1 MALIRISQKDLC
13 KLSGLKPAQVEP
25 TLTSLGIPLEGT
37 EGDELALEITPNR
50 PDWLSVEGVARSC
63 YSWRTAK
70 PKLYKAAL
78 PGAQARDANT
88 LSNSGPVHFIL
99 NASVRDVRPV
109 LGSAIVH
116 NVQLDENQLASLIQL
131 QEKLHDTLGRGRR
144 KMAIG
149 LHDMAGIQPPFTYK
163 AVGREE
169 VRFVPLG
176 RFAPM
181 TPEQILLEHDK
192 GREYA
197 HLVGARCPLITD
209 KNGEVLSFP
218 PIINGERT
226 RVGLS
231 SHDLLI
237 DCTGTSEETVRVTVN
252 ILAAALADR
261 GAQIEEVFINSKPYS
276 IFKPQVRPIPRVG
289 ASKLLGLPLDAPAL
303 IRHLARMGHAASA
316 KSVHSPAFR
325 SDILDEVD
333 LIEDIAISIGYNELP
348 MPLPSFGSISSSV
361 EDYAS
366 LHEAALGFGYF
377 EVMSW
382 ILTSEAVLKK
392 SEMQGPA
399 LRVSNP
405 LTEEFTTLRPWLY
418 PNLLDILAHSK
429 SEPLPIYL
437 YEIGLVERPRSP
449 DAETAPDFTQAAHLS
464 AISTHPK
471 SGFSENW
478 AHLSG
483 LARSMGVPL
492 TLREEEIPGF
502 IPGRC
507 ARVALKGESG
517 AAGSSRV
524 IGLIGEV
531 HPRVLE
537 AFGLEQPTVL
547 FEVEADAL
555 MNKSAAKKK
564 E

>member
-1 MALIRISQKDLC
+1 MALIRVSQKELC
-13 KLSGLKPAQVEP
+13 SLSSLKPSQVEP
-25 TLTSLGIPLEGT
+25 TLTSLGIPLESA
-37 EGDELALEITPNR
+37 EGGELALEITPNR

-63 YSWRTAK
+63 HSWRTAK
-70 PKLYKAAL
+70 PKIYKAASPGTQV
-78 PGAQARDANT
+78 PGASQPGR
-88 LSNSGPVHFIL
+88 SSPVHFIL
-99 NASVRDVRPV
+99 DASVRDVRPA
-109 LGSAIVH
+109 LGSAIAR
-116 NVQLDENQLASLIQL
+116 NVQLDEGQLASLIQL

-149 LHDMAGIQPPFTYK
+149 LHDMSGIQPPFIYK

-197 HLVGARCPLITD
+197 HLVGERCPLIVD

-237 DCTGTSEETVRVTVN
+237 DCTGTSDETVRVTVN
-252 ILAAALADR
+252 IICAALADR
-261 GAQIEEVFINSKPYS
+261 GAQIEEVFINSKPYHV
-276 IFKPQVRPIPRVG
+276 FQPQVRPLPRIG
-289 ASKLLGLPLDAPAL
+289 AGKLLGIPLDASAV
-303 IRHLARMGHAASA
+303 IRHLARMGHEANA
-316 KSVHSPAFR
+316 KSVRSPAFR
-325 SDILDEVD
+325 TDILDEVD

-348 MPLPSFGSISSSV
+348 MSMPSFGSIASST
-361 EDYAS
+361 EDYAP
-366 LHEAALGFGYF
+366 LHEAALGLGYF

-392 SEMQGPA
+392 SEMLGPA

-437 YEIGLVERPRSP
+437 YEIGPVERPNSTE
-449 DAETAPDFTQAAHLS
+449 AKTALDFSQTTHLS
-464 AISTHPK
+464 AISMHPK
-471 SGFSENW
+471 TGFSENW
-478 AHLSG
+478 ANLNG
-483 LARSMGVPL
+483 MAKATGATL
-492 TLREEEIPGF
+492 TLHEEDIAGF

-507 ARVALKGESG
+507 ARVRI
-517 AAGSSRV
+517 AAGPDKAKN

-537 AFGLEQPTVL
+537 AFGLEQPTAL

-555 MNKSAAKKK
+555 MKKQAQKKK

>member
-13 KLSGLKPAQVEP
+13 KLSGLKPSQVEP
-25 TLTSLGIPLEGT
+25 TLTSLGIPLESA

-63 YSWRTAK
+63 WSWRTSK
-70 PKLYKAAL
+70 PKIYKAAA
-78 PGAQARDANT
+78 P
-88 LSNSGPVHFIL
+88 SVHFVL
-99 NASVRDVRPV
+99 DASVRDVRPI
-109 LGSAIVH
+109 LGSAIAR

-131 QEKLHDTLGRGRR
+131 QEKLHDTLGRGRK

-149 LHDMAGIQPPFTYK
+149 LHDMKAIQPPYTYK

-176 RFAPM
+176 RSSPM
-181 TPEQILLEHDK
+181 TPEQILLEHEK

-209 KNGEVLSFP
+209 SNGEVLSFP

-252 ILAAALADR
+252 ILAAALSDR

-276 IFKPQVRPIPRVG
+276 IFKPQVSPLPRAG
-289 ASKLLGLPLDAPAL
+289 ASKLLGLPLDAPAI
-303 IRHLARMGHAASA
+303 IRHLARMGHEASA
-316 KSVHSPAFR
+316 KAVRSPAFR
-325 SDILDEVD
+325 ADLLDEVD

-361 EDYAS
+361 ENYGAM
-366 LHEAALGFGYF
+366 HEAALGLGYF

-392 SEMQGPA
+392 SECAGPS

-437 YEIGLVERPRSP
+437 YEIGPVERPNSSA
-449 DAETAPDFTQAAHLS
+449 AETAPDFTQATHFS
-464 AISTHPK
+464 SISMHPK
-471 SGFSENW
+471 TGFSENW

-483 LARSMGVPL
+483 IARSLGATL
-492 TLREEEIPGF
+492 TLREEDITGF

-507 ARVALKGESG
+507 ARVLKDGH
-517 AAGSSRV
+517 V
-524 IGLIGEV
+524 IGLVGEV

-537 AFGLEQPTVL
+537 AFGLEQPASL

-555 MNKSAAKKK
+555 MKKQDSKKK

>member
-25 TLTSLGIPLEGT
+25 TLTSLGIPLESA

-70 PKLYKAAL
+70 PKLYKAE
-78 PGAQARDANT
+78 P
-88 LSNSGPVHFIL
+88 PKVHFIL
-99 NASVRDVRPV
+99 DASVRDVRPA
-109 LGSAIVH
+109 LGSAIAH
-116 NVQLDENQLASLIQL
+116 NVQLDESQLASLIQL

-149 LHDMAGIQPPFTYK
+149 LHDLAGIQPPFTYK

-252 ILAAALADR
+252 ILAAALAER
-261 GAQIEEVFINSKPYS
+261 GAQIEEVFISSKPYS
-276 IFKPQVRPIPRVG
+276 IFKPQVRPLPRVG
-289 ASKLLGLPLDAPAL
+289 ASKLLGLPLDAPAV
-303 IRHLARMGHAASA
+303 IRHLSRMGHDANA

-325 SDILDEVD
+325 SDLLDEVD

-348 MPLPSFGSISSSV
+348 MPLPSFGSIASSV
-361 EDYAS
+361 EDYAA
-366 LHEAALGFGYF
+366 LHEAALGLGYF

-437 YEIGLVERPRSP
+437 YEIGPVERPKSAE
-449 DAETAPDFTQAAHLS
+449 AETAPDFAQTAHLS
-464 AISTHPK
+464 AISMHPK
-471 SGFSENW
+471 TGFSENW
-478 AHLSG
+478 ANLNG
-483 LARSMGVPL
+483 MAKATGATL
-492 TLREEEIPGF
+492 TLSEEEIPGF

-507 ARVALKGESG
+507 ARVMVGAGEPG
-517 AAGSSRV
+517 VARRV

-537 AFGLEQPTVL
+537 AFGLEQPTAL

-555 MNKSAAKKK
+555 MKKSSSKKK
-564 E
+564 D

>member
-13 KLSGLKPAQVEP
+13 KLSGLKPSQVEP
-25 TLTSLGIPLEGT
+25 TLTSLGIPLEST
-37 EGDELALEITPNR
+37 EGDEMALEITPNR

-63 YSWRTAK
+63 HSWRTAK
-70 PKLYKAAL
+70 PKIYKAAS
-78 PGAQARDANT
+78 PGAQGHGAQA
-88 LSNSGPVHFIL
+88 LSNPGPVHFIVD
-99 NASVRDVRPV
+99 ASVRDVRPA
-109 LGSAIVH
+109 LGSAIVR
-116 NVQLDENQLASLIQL
+116 NVQMDEGLLASLIQL

-149 LHDMAGIQPPFTYK
+149 LHDMAGIQPPYTYK

-197 HLVGARCPLITD
+197 HLIGARCPLITD

-231 SHDLLI
+231 SRDLLI
-237 DCTGTSEETVRVTVN
+237 DCTGTSDEAVRVTVN
-252 ILAAALADR
+252 IICAALADR
-261 GAQIEEVFINSKPYS
+261 GGQVEEVFINSKPYQ
-276 IFKPQVRPIPRVG
+276 IFKPQVRPLPLKG
-289 ASKLLGLPLDAPAL
+289 AGKLLGLPLDAPAL
-303 IRHLARMGHAASA
+303 IRHLARMGHEANA
-316 KSVHSPAFR
+316 KAVRSPAFR
-325 SDILDEVD
+325 SDLLGEVD

-348 MPLPSFGSISSSV
+348 MPLPSFGSAASSV
-361 EDYAS
+361 EDFAP
-366 LHEAALGFGYF
+366 LHEAALGLGYF

-392 SEMQGPA
+392 SECSGPA

-418 PNLLDILAHSK
+418 PNLLDILSHSK

-437 YEIGLVERPRSP
+437 YEVGPVERPNS
-449 DAETAPDFTQAAHLS
+449 AEAEAAPDFSQTTHLS
-464 AISTHPK
+464 AISMHPK
-471 SGFSENW
+471 TGFSEIW

-483 LARSMGVPL
+483 LAGSLGATL
-492 TLREEEIPGF
+492 TLHEEDIAGF

-507 ARVALKGESG
+507 ARVMM
-517 AAGSSRV
+517 AAGPAPAKT
-524 IGLIGEV
+524 IGLIGEL

-537 AFGLEQPTVL
+537 AFGLEQPTAL

-555 MNKSAAKKK
+555 MKKPAAKKK